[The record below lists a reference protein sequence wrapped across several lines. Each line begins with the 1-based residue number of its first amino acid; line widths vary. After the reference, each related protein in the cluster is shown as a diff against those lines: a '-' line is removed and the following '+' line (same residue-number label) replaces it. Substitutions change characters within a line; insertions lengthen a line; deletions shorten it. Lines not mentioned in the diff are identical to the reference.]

1 MSPCKFFKALH
12 IIFTITAMYYEKRQA
27 KTYRNG
33 CQWVKG
39 ERERERL
46 MYVKLMKKK
55 TEDFPKVQN

>member
-1 MSPCKFFKALH
+1 MSPCKFFKPLH
-12 IIFTITAMYYEKRQA
+12 IIFTVTAMYYEKGQA

-39 ERERERL
+39 EKERL
-46 MYVKLMKKK
+46 MYVKLTKKK